1 MRGGDGVGSFGAPA
15 GEEQLVP
22 WQHDL
27 KLWVM
32 RGTNLEPTVPAGST
46 LLVQTQ
52 WRVIHRGDIVVFKAP
67 AINLPYLLRY

>member
-1 MRGGDGVGSFGAPA
+1 MGSFGAPA